1 MAETLK
7 NLKFNEENKPL
18 PTEVLEMLLDR
29 VERGYTTEE
38 VLLNKALEKFGLPVK
53 VRDENITYAKS
64 VNDKGNLRVNVNPK
78 AKGISFQYSKQFSN
92 GGPIAQGITE
102 ANAKLSPAQ
111 ALWVSSLLDPT
122 MATGAAEMFAG
133 YPSFPSKDMTVAEM
147 LTGPRDPSFIE
158 NIQQGN
164 YGTAALQTAGIIPGI
179 GAITRLRKVA
189 SLRQKIRQ
197 LKHDE
202 LRENI
207 NIPKDG
213 EPARRARTRLIKQR
227 VKAEKAL
234 EKEKAAYEA
243 DKLKAIQKTEKA
255 PTTMPK
261 GGIET
266 LLNKELVVHS
276 SPKTGI
282 ETLKLNP
289 SGTSPGGLYLNR
301 SFADPRILDYAEGL
315 VSQGSPKGAAY
326 LTRPSFNRTLDAENI
341 DKNTLNRIGEVI
353 GDYRPKG
360 SPTPKNTNT
369 EYVLQGI
376 LKNKT
381 KDNMYFPHGFSK
393 ELNTAISDLGFDS
406 LRYPPRQGFEKLGE
420 SDTLISLFP
429 EDTLD
434 VVEEIPYEDILK
446 RMYELRKYNE

>member
-1 MAETLK
+1 
-7 NLKFNEENKPL
+7 
-18 PTEVLEMLLDR
+18 
-29 VERGYTTEE
+29 
-38 VLLNKALEKFGLPVK
+38 
-53 VRDENITYAKS
+53 
-64 VNDKGNLRVNVNPK
+64 
-78 AKGISFQYSKQFSN
+78 
-92 GGPIAQGITE
+92 
-102 ANAKLSPAQ
+102 
-111 ALWVSSLLDPT
+111 
-122 MATGAAEMFAG
+122 
-133 YPSFPSKDMTVAEM
+133 M

-227 VKAEKAL
+227 VQAEKAL

-360 SPTPKNTNT
+360 ATTNT
-369 EYVLQGI
+369 STEYLLRG
-376 LKNKT
+376 LLENKT
-381 KDNMYFPHGFSK
+381 KNSMRFPQGFSK